1 MRIWPVVAEMVG
13 SHGSC
18 ALVTVAAVRG
28 SAPREPGARMVIAP
42 DGGFRGTIGGGEL
55 EWRAIGAARDALS
68 RNTPA
73 ATLTRFTLGP
83 DLGQCCGGSVQ
94 LLTEVFDRDRLDEIQ
109 ALAAR
114 EAAGPF
120 VTRGRIGPRSV
131 ERIVDEEV
139 AREAPGPA
147 RTGSFAPA
155 ERTAGGN
162 VAREA
167 SGPARTGCSI
177 AAEHTA
183 GGNVARE
190 ASGSAGTGSSIA
202 AERTA
207 GGNVAREA
215 PGPARTGSFAPAEH
229 TAGDGVAYEAPGSA
243 GTGSSAPAEHT
254 AGNGVAYEASG
265 SAGIGSF
272 APAEHTAG
280 DGVAYEAPGSART
293 GRSIIA
299 ERTAE
304 GGVAHGD
311 LPVEHGGLPV
321 ELEGDGVIVERFH
334 DPRRPLWLFGAGHV
348 GRALML
354 ALAPLPFDVTWID
367 EREGTFPA
375 ATPANVRPVRSADAA
390 GELTGAPDGAFVVVM
405 THSHAL
411 DLAIVHAAL
420 AAGRFGYVGLIGSA
434 GKRARFV
441 RRLREA
447 GVAEARVATLVCPIG
462 MPAIRSKHPAAIA
475 ARRRRAAPRTRRHVI
490 ARAPGSMASAV
501 CPVRREGRVHG
512 NDSAFCGFRSIP
524 ARCCRAVRTGAGSGR
539 SRRPAASRRGPGRP

>member
-73 ATLTRFTLGP
+73 ATLSRFTLGP

-94 LLTEVFDRDRLDEIQ
+94 LLTEVFDRERLDEIR

-120 VTRGRIGPRSV
+120 VTRGRIGPRAV
-131 ERIVDEEV
+131 ERVVDEDV
-139 AREAPGPA
+139 AREAPGPT

-155 ERTAGGN
+155 E
-162 VAREA
+162 
-167 SGPARTGCSI
+167 
-177 AAEHTA
+177 HTA
-183 GGNVARE
+183 GDGVAYE
-190 ASGSAGTGSSIA
+190 ASGSAGTGYSIA

-229 TAGDGVAYEAPGSA
+229 TAGDGVAYEA
-243 GTGSSAPAEHT
+243 
-254 AGNGVAYEASG
+254 SG
-265 SAGIGSF
+265 SAG
-272 APAEHTAG
+272 
-280 DGVAYEAPGSART
+280 T

-304 GGVAHGD
+304 GGVAHG
-311 LPVEHGGLPV
+311 GLPV
-321 ELEGDGVIVERFH
+321 ERGGFPVELKGDGVIVERFR

-390 GELTGAPDGAFVVVM
+390 GELARAPDGAFVVVM

-475 ARRRRAAPRTRRHVI
+475 AGVAAQLLERADT
-490 ARAPGSMASAV
+490 
-501 CPVRREGRVHG
+501 
-512 NDSAFCGFRSIP
+512 
-524 ARCCRAVRTGAGSGR
+524 
-539 SRRPAASRRGPGRP
+539 